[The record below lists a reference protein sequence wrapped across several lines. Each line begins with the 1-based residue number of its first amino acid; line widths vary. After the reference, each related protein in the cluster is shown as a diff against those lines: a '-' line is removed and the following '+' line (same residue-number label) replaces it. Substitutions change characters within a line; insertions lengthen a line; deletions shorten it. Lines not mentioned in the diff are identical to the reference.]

1 MSQLLRDRQEKQIGG
16 NLLLVEKWLD
26 QLRPRRDVRFGRGQ
40 EGACR
45 QGTQLK
51 IILKSH
57 KKVAV
62 VRGVTKIVGH

>member
-1 MSQLLRDRQEKQIGG
+1 MLQLLLRDRKEEEIGG
-16 NLLLVEKWLD
+16 NLLLVEKRLD
-26 QLRPRRDVRFGRGQ
+26 QLRSRRDVRFGRSQ

-57 KKVAV
+57 K
-62 VRGVTKIVGH
+62 RWRWLEELPR